1 MRAALALLRPLA
13 IAAFALGC
21 GGGGAELPNVVLVV
35 SDTLRADALAC
46 YGGPARTPNLCGLAE
61 RGTLFE
67 HAYSAAPWTL
77 PSAVSL
83 FTGLPASAFA
93 DRPAGEEAGAYHVP
107 DAELLLG
114 ESLAARGFALR
125 VDTENRVTL
134 RPNVFQGFEP
144 LPAPRRADD
153 AEDPRAVRMERT
165 LEFLAEP
172 PEPFFLV
179 RWGLDPHAPYAP
191 PPERLASLARLAE
204 DLPRP
209 LTFYASLGQRRAEHR
224 LAEHAPSFSDAELR
238 LLRALY
244 HAEVEWMDELVGRMI
259 DALVQRGCMERTIFV
274 FTADHGEAFGE
285 HGLFLHG
292 EALIEPLLRVPLI
305 VAGPGITAGHRVAQP
320 VSLTDLVP
328 TLRELLGEPAVQGPE
343 PGASFAALLRG
354 AAVDEG
360 RAVYAGSG
368 KDPTRGIDAVI
379 VGSSKLVARPGG
391 RFALYDLAADP
402 EETRDHAP
410 ERAGEVAALRER
422 LEAIRFANEAQR
434 VRRLSERSP
443 AEIEANRRDTE
454 RELRALG
461 YVE

>member
-1 MRAALALLRPLA
+1 MRAALALFGSLA
-13 IAAFALGC
+13 IAAFVLGC
-21 GGGGAELPNVVLVV
+21 GGSGAERPNVVLVV
-35 SDTLRADALAC
+35 SDTLRADALSC
-46 YGGPARTPNLCGLAE
+46 YGGPARTPNLCGVAE
-61 RGTLFE
+61 RGMLFE

-93 DRPAGEEAGAYHVP
+93 DRPVGEEVGAYHVP
-107 DAELLLG
+107 DTELLLG
-114 ESLAARGFALR
+114 EALAARGYALR

-144 LPAPRRADD
+144 LPAPRRAGD

-165 LEFLAEP
+165 LEFLAAP

-191 PPERLASLARLAE
+191 PPERLAALAPLAE
-204 DLPRP
+204 SLPRP
-209 LTFYASLGQRRAEHR
+209 LAFYASLGQRRAEHR

-244 HAEVEWMDELVGRMI
+244 DAEVEWMDELVGRMI
-259 DALVQRGCMERTIFV
+259 DALVERGLMKRTIFV

-305 VAGPGITAGHRVAQP
+305 VAGPGITAGHRIAQP

-328 TLRELLGEPAVQGPE
+328 TLRELLGEPAAPGSD

-354 AAVDEG
+354 AAMDEG
-360 RAVYAGSG
+360 RPVYAGSG
-368 KDPTRGIDAVI
+368 KAPGRGVDTLI
-379 VGSSKLVARPGG
+379 VGRSKLVAHPGG

-402 EETRDHAP
+402 GETRDHASEQP
-410 ERAGEVAALRER
+410 GELAALRER
-422 LEAIRFANEAQR
+422 LEAIRFANEDQR
-434 VRRLSERSP
+434 RRRLSERSP
-443 AEIEANRRDTE
+443 AEIEKDRQETE